1 MNDLTLV
8 WKNLFWRKLR
18 TWLMIVSILVAFAIF
33 GVLGAFYRAFNAGE
47 DLAAANRLIVVNK
60 INFSQTM
67 PVSYFNRIKGVAG
80 VKQVTYASWFGGYYQ
95 DPKNFLTVF
104 AVDPA
109 SYLAVYRDDLDVD
122 PGALNAFARQRT
134 AAIVGE
140 KMAANWGWK
149 VGDRIPVSSNVLSQK
164 SGSTTWEFDIVGI
177 ARGKG
182 EQANTNVLLFQYDYL
197 NETRSYGKDTI
208 GWIVLQTASSAD
220 NDGVAKAIDTM
231 FVNSGTET
239 STDTEQ
245 AFGKAFAA
253 QLGNV
258 SLIIFFVVG
267 AAFVTILMIV
277 GNTMALSV
285 RERTRQIGVLKTLGF
300 SGRRILSIILGEAM
314 LVSLIGGTGGLAIA
328 FAVAVTLRGSLAD
341 IAPAFSV
348 SPAVLLTGFGLMVGL
363 GFVTGIVPAYN
374 AMRLQIAT
382 ALGRG

>member
-177 ARGKG
+177 AKGKG

-253 QLGNV
+253 QVGNV

-314 LVSLIGGTGGLAIA
+314 LVSLLGGAGGLAIA
-328 FAVAVTLRGSLAD
+328 FALAVMLRGSMAD

-363 GFVTGIVPAYN
+363 GLVTGIVPAYN

>member
-109 SYLAVYRDDLDVD
+109 SYLAVYRDDLDID

-177 ARGKG
+177 AKGKG

-258 SLIIFFVVG
+258 SLIIIFVVG

-328 FAVAVTLRGSLAD
+328 FALAVTLRGSLAD

-348 SPAVLLTGFGLMVGL
+348 SPAVLLTGFGLMIGL

>member
-140 KMAANWGWK
+140 KMAANWRWK
-149 VGDRIPVSSNVLSQK
+149 VGDRVPVSSNVLSQK

-177 ARGKG
+177 AKGKG

-328 FAVAVTLRGSLAD
+328 FALAVTLRGSMAD

-348 SPAVLLTGFGLMVGL
+348 SPAVLLTGFGLMIGL

>member
-8 WKNLFWRKLR
+8 CKNLFWRNLR

-67 PVSYFNRIKGVAG
+67 PVSYFNRIKSVAG

-149 VGDRIPVSSNVLSQK
+149 VGDRVPVSSNVLSQK
-164 SGSTTWEFDIVGI
+164 SGSTTCEFDIVGI
-177 ARGKG
+177 AKGKG

-208 GWIVLQTASSAD
+208 GWIVLQTASWAD

-328 FAVAVTLRGSLAD
+328 FALAVTLRGSLAD